1 MDVVHHAVQRDRPA
15 SLPPRPLTPLVAC
28 VAGAAA
34 LFGLEIL
41 SGLRGSSVLIT
52 PISLALLGVFL
63 ALNRWDDRRR
73 LRASADQ
80 WIARGYENPKA
91 SRYGWRIDELT
102 SARERKQLGR
112 SVRGIV
118 PALAAARMPGA
129 SPLNRATLR
138 PYRAELIALANRLDE
153 LERPVSATGILA
165 VWRLLTEPGS
175 VLYTQP
181 YFDERRRDI
190 GAELA
195 TVLDSLEVRS

>member
-1 MDVVHHAVQRDRPA
+1 MDLVHHAVQRERPA
-15 SLPPRPLTPLVAC
+15 SLPPTPLTPLVAC

-34 LFGLEIL
+34 LFGLETL
-41 SGLRGSSVLIT
+41 SGLRGSSLLVT
-52 PISLALLGVFL
+52 PISIALLGVFL

-73 LRASADQ
+73 LRAAADE

-91 SRYGWRIDELT
+91 SRYAWRIGELT
-102 SARERKQLGR
+102 SARERRQLGR

-118 PALAAARMPGA
+118 PALAAGRLPGA
-129 SPLNRATLR
+129 SPLNRPTLR
-138 PYRAELIALANRLDE
+138 PYRAELIALADRLDD
-153 LERPVSATGILA
+153 LERPVPAAGILA

-190 GAELA
+190 GTELA
-195 TVLDSLEVRS
+195 AILDRLEVRP

>member
-1 MDVVHHAVQRDRPA
+1 MDLVHHAVQRERPA
-15 SLPPRPLTPLVAC
+15 SLPPTPLTPLVAC
-28 VAGAAA
+28 VASAAA
-34 LFGLEIL
+34 LFGFETLA
-41 SGLRGSSVLIT
+41 GLRGSALLVT

-73 LRASADQ
+73 LRASADD
-80 WIARGYENPKA
+80 WIARGCENPKA
-91 SRYGWRIDELT
+91 SRYDWRIDELT
-102 SARERKQLGR
+102 SVRERRQLGR

-118 PALAAARMPGA
+118 PALAAGRLPGA

-138 PYRAELIALANRLDE
+138 PYRAELIALADRLDD

-190 GAELA
+190 GVELA
-195 TVLDSLEVRS
+195 TTLDSLEVRS